1 MSETF
6 YITTPIYYPSRKFT
20 LGNCY
25 TTVICDAI
33 ARFNKLMGKEVFFMT
48 GTDEHGQKIA
58 QSAKQAGK
66 TEMEYLDEMIDD
78 AKSLWKLLKIDYDKF
93 IRTTDDYH
101 VKSVQKIF
109 KQLYDSGYIYKS
121 KYKGKYCVPCES
133 FWTDSQL
140 VDGKCP
146 DCHRDVIDQEEES
159 YFFKLS
165 SFGDK
170 LLELYSDNPEFL
182 KPQSRVNEMVTN
194 FIKPG
199 LEDLCVTRT
208 SVKWG
213 VPVDFDPKHTIYVW
227 IDALSNYITGL
238 GYGTEDD
245 SKFKKFWPADI
256 HVIGKEIV
264 RFHAIIWPAILM
276 ALNLPLPKRVFGH
289 GWLLFGGDKL
299 SKSKSVLTKE
309 CVDPRVLVPRYS
321 SDAVRYILLREI
333 PFGSDGNYSTELF
346 LNLINS
352 DLANNYGNLVSRTF
366 SMLKKYRS
374 SIIPKAD
381 ISTEKEIDAD
391 LKQTVLTCYQDC
403 KKFIETNFD
412 VSKALASVFEIFSK
426 ANKYIE
432 ETEPYRLAKD
442 EENQTRLSTVL
453 RNLLETIRI
462 GTILL
467 SSFLPDC
474 SSVVL
479 NSLSVKNY
487 KLDDALNF
495 YELNE
500 GVEVKETGI
509 LFPRL
514 DVQKELEALKNWRR
528 KRKTRASIIFKKYHY
543 FKLPIKN

>member
-1 MSETF
+1 MAETF

-25 TTVICDAI
+25 TTVICDAVS
-33 ARFNKLMGKEVFFMT
+33 RFNKLLGKDVFFMT

-58 QSAKQAGK
+58 QSAKNAGK
-66 TEMEYLDEMIDD
+66 SEMEYLDEIIAD
-78 AKSLWKLLKIDYDKF
+78 AKDLWKLLKIDYDKF

-101 VKSVQKIF
+101 VKGAQKIF
-109 KQLYDSGYIYKS
+109 KQLYDKGYIYKS
-121 KYKGKYCVPCES
+121 AYKGKYCVPCES
-133 FWTDSQL
+133 FWTESQL

-146 DCHRDVIDQEEES
+146 DCQREVIDQEEEA

-165 SFGDK
+165 EFGDK
-170 LLELYSDNPEFL
+170 LLDLYKNNPEFL
-182 KPQSRVNEMVTN
+182 QPQSRVNEMVNN

-238 GYGTEDD
+238 GYGSDD
-245 SKFKKFWPADI
+245 NSMFNKYWPADV

-276 ALNLPLPKRVFGH
+276 ALDIPVPKRVFGH

-299 SKSKSVLTKE
+299 SKSKTLGLKE
-309 CVDPRVLVPRYS
+309 CVDPRILAPRYS

-333 PFGSDGNYSTELF
+333 PFGSDGNYTTELF
-346 LNLINS
+346 LNSINS

-366 SMLKKYRS
+366 SMLKKYKS
-374 SIIPKAD
+374 SVIPEYD
-381 ISTEKEIDAD
+381 PEEEQIDTD
-391 LKQTVLTCYQDC
+391 LKVTVNKSVQEA
-403 KKFIETNFD
+403 KKHIETNFD
-412 VSKALASVFEIFSK
+412 VSKALASIFDIFSM

-432 ETEPYRLAKD
+432 VTEPYRLAKD
-442 EENQTRLSTVL
+442 ETKQARLNTVL
-453 RNLLETIRI
+453 RNLLEAIRI

-467 SSFLPDC
+467 SAFLPDC
-474 SSVVL
+474 SKKVL
-479 NSLSVKNY
+479 DALHIENFSYEDTKDFY
-487 KLDDALNF
+487 KLVGGDTVD
-495 YELNE
+495 EL
-500 GVEVKETGI
+500 GI

-514 DVQKELEALKNWRR
+514 DVQAELEAHSNLVD
-528 KRKTRASIIFKKYHY
+528 
-543 FKLPIKN
+543 